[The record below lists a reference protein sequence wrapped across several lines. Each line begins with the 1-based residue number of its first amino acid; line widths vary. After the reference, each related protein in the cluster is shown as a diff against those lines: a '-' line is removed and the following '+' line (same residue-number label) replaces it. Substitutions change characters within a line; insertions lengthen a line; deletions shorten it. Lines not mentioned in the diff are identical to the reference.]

1 MIIGHLAIAGI
12 AKQTWFE
19 KENILFLSLAAFGPD
34 LIDKP
39 ANMLLGL
46 PGRGVSHSL
55 IFFFAMIAIAFLL
68 RTWLKLSSRTLI
80 AGIAMWG
87 THLVG
92 DFLQLQVLFW
102 PFGGHWEPS
111 SKFHVV
117 EKLLQFYVDRLY
129 FAQFWMEVACVTALF
144 ALLLSRLV
152 LRTFPQQ
159 EILPGSE
166 LPPSDGD

>member
-12 AKQTWFE
+12 AKHTWFE
-19 KENILFLSLAAFGPD
+19 KENLIFLSLTAFGPD

-39 ANMLLGL
+39 ASMILGL

-55 IFFFAMIAIAFLL
+55 IFFFTMIAIACLL
-68 RTWLKLSSRTLI
+68 RTWLRFSSRTLI

-117 EKLLQFYVDRLY
+117 EKLLHFYVDRLY
-129 FAQFWMEVACVTALF
+129 FAQFWMEVACVATLL
-144 ALLLSRLV
+144 ALLLPRLF
-152 LRTFPQQ
+152 LPTSPQQ

-166 LPPSDGD
+166 LLPPDGD

>member
-1 MIIGHLAIAGI
+1 MIIGHLAIACI

-19 KENILFLSLAAFGPD
+19 KENLLLLSLAAFGPD
-34 LIDKP
+34 LVDKP

-46 PGRGVSHSL
+46 PGRGISHSL

-68 RTWLKLSSRTLI
+68 RTWLKFSSRTLI

-117 EKLLQFYVDRLY
+117 EKLLHFYVDRLY
-129 FAQFWMEVACVTALF
+129 FAQFWMEMACVVTLF
-144 ALLLSRLV
+144 ALLLSRLF
-152 LRTFPQQ
+152 LPPSPQQ
-159 EILPGSE
+159 EILQGSE
-166 LPPSDGD
+166 LPPSDSD